1 MVCYA
6 VPTVVAIIHYATRKN
21 ISSWKTSTHQ
31 LWLTLL
37 LLGSAIFGVVDHLW
51 NGELFLIG
59 EDIGFDLLL
68 GVVITIVTIAIWTI
82 LVIVDNKSNKTII
95 KTA

>member
-6 VPTVVAIIHYATRKN
+6 VPTIAAITHHATRKD
-21 ISSWKTSTHQ
+21 ISSWKTSKHQ

-37 LLGSAIFGVVDHLW
+37 LVGGAIFGVVDHLW

-59 EDIGFDLLL
+59 ENLVFDLLL
-68 GVVITIVTIAIWTI
+68 GVVITIVTIAIWA
-82 LVIVDNKSNKTII
+82 VIVVFDKKAEKPAT

>member
-6 VPTVVAIIHYATRKN
+6 VPTVAAIVHYATRKKVV
-21 ISSWKTSTHQ
+21 SWRTNTHH
-31 LWLTLL
+31 LWLNLL
-37 LLGSAIFGVVDHLW
+37 LLGGAIFGVVDHLW

-59 EDIGFDLLL
+59 ENIFFDLLL
-68 GVVITIVTIAIWTI
+68 GVTITVAMFVVWAVIVT
-82 LVIVDNKSNKTII
+82 LDKKTSKLPS